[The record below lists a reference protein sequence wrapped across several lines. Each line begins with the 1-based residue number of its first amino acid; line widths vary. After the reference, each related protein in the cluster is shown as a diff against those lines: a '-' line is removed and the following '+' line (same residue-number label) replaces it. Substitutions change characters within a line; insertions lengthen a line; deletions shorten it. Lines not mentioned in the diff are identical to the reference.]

1 MTEAKEKAKELIE
14 KFDVKYYYH
23 FTGGKFPVSMHDSVI
38 KQCVLICVDEMIDY
52 HNSLFNK
59 GFKDIHIA
67 LSSPIKTYNDVLN
80 PALIYLQEVKTEI
93 EKL

>member
-1 MTEAKEKAKELIE
+1 MTPKEKANELGNKFYRGNIFTHSKKQHLIE
-14 KFDVKYYYH
+14 LEFARQNA
-23 FTGGKFPVSMHDSVI
+23 I
-38 KQCVLICVDEMIDY
+38 ICVDEIINY

-59 GFKDIHIA
+59 GFKDVHIA

-80 PALIYLQEVKTEI
+80 PALKHWQEVKTEI